1 MQDIVKKLYSGYKSF
16 FTTIYTAHQ
25 EFYKNISYS
34 QRPGAMIIACC
45 DSRVDP
51 VFLTQANLG
60 DAFIVRNIAN
70 IIPPFGHD
78 SVHEHQGTIAALEY
92 AVLNLKIEN
101 IIVLGHSSCGG
112 IKALMDNSPD
122 TAETLPNIHR
132 WLKIL
137 EPVRLSTCAA
147 LGSHAAPEEK
157 YRYCEIENI
166 NNSLQNLHTYPW
178 IKQKIENEQIKLC
191 GWYFDL
197 KEGHLFTVDYNT
209 HKLIMNI

>member
-1 MQDIVKKLYSGYKSF
+1 M
-16 FTTIYTAHQ
+16 
-25 EFYKNISYS
+25 
-34 QRPGAMIIACC
+34 
-45 DSRVDP
+45 
-51 VFLTQANLG
+51 FLTQANLG

-132 WLKIL
+132 WLK
-137 EPVRLSTCAA
+137 
-147 LGSHAAPEEK
+147 
-157 YRYCEIENI
+157 NI
-166 NNSLQNLHTYPW
+166 RASPFINLCSPW
-178 IKQKIENEQIKLC
+178 LPCRSRRKI
-191 GWYFDL
+191 
-197 KEGHLFTVDYNT
+197 
-209 HKLIMNI
+209 